1 LRHLRGITQEI
12 GRVGI
17 KVPAAIT
24 VAFLAIA
31 LVLGGLSALG
41 GVASGV
47 SGIARHAVTGGASAT
62 PRASAVMQD
71 EANSP
76 GFRLRVKHRRSVV
89 AAGAT
94 AVYVVRLRRMYAFP
108 YRVTLR
114 AFGLPRGAVAGFAP
128 RAVRPNGS
136 SILAM
141 RTGDTSPPG
150 TYVFRVLAASHG
162 VSTISAATI
171 TIR

>member
-1 LRHLRGITQEI
+1 MG
-12 GRVGI
+12 GVAI
-17 KVPAAIT
+17 KVSAAIT
-24 VAFLAIA
+24 VAA
-31 LVLGGLSALG
+31 LVIAVLLGGVSALG

-47 SGIARHAVTGGASAT
+47 SGVVGHAVTGGASAA

-89 AAGAT
+89 AAGGR

-114 AFGLPRGAVAGFAP
+114 AFGLPPGA
-128 RAVRPNGS
+128 RPQFVPGTARPDGS
-136 SILAM
+136 SILEI
-141 RTGDTSPPG
+141 RTGETSPSG
-150 TYVFRVLAASHG
+150 MYVFRVLAAGHG
-162 VSTISAATI
+162 VSAITAATI